1 MTQKGI
7 YIYIAVLW
15 LIFGLVYL
23 YPHPEVIAAN
33 IAPQSG
39 RSELDEYII
48 SGVYTGW
55 HTAMSML
62 AIGLVTLFIG
72 IKRHSSLLLSIS
84 IFSGISYTY
93 YTTRLEVFIEQS
105 KIALNHG
112 VTIAA
117 SGINTILKYHPD
129 FIYMELLLVSFLA
142 GAIMLTVSRI
152 KHITN
157 RSTTDAPR
165 RRAR

>member
-1 MTQKGI
+1 
-7 YIYIAVLW
+7 
-15 LIFGLVYL
+15 
-23 YPHPEVIAAN
+23 
-33 IAPQSG
+33 
-39 RSELDEYII
+39 
-48 SGVYTGW
+48 
-55 HTAMSML
+55 MSML

-129 FIYMELLLVSFLA
+129 FIHMELLLVSFLA

-165 RRAR
+165 QRAR

>member
-55 HTAMSML
+55 HTAILML
-62 AIGLVTLFIG
+62 TIGLLTLFIG
-72 IKRHSSLLLSIS
+72 LKRHSLLLLSIS
-84 IFSGISYTY
+84 IIIGISYTY
-93 YTTRLEVFIEQS
+93 YTTRMEVFIEHS

-112 VTIAA
+112 VSIAA

-129 FIYMELLLVSFLA
+129 FIFMELLLVSFIA